1 MARVPLLEGDESP
14 DMADLVEKIRS
25 GRRGNVINVYK
36 LLLHSPPVAE
46 NWFNLINTLRWGTE
60 LPGRL
65 REIVIIR
72 IAHLNRV
79 EYVIN
84 QHVPKLALADGLTL
98 DECDAL
104 VDWRATDCF
113 NDAERAALDYAEAM
127 TRDIRV
133 PDDIFAAL
141 TPHYDDRKIVELTAL
156 IGAYNMHNRMM
167 QALDIDPEPPET
179 SGI

>member
-25 GRRGNVINVYK
+25 GRRGNIINVYK

-79 EYVIN
+79 DYVLN

-104 VDWRATDCF
+104 ADWRATEF
-113 NDAERAALDYAEAM
+113 FSDAERAALAYVESM
-127 TRDIRV
+127 TRDIQV
-133 PDDIFAAL
+133 PEEIFTAL
-141 TPHYDDRKIVELTAL
+141 KPHLNDREIVELTTL
-156 IGAYNMHNRMM
+156 IGAYNMQTRVL
-167 QALDIDPEPPET
+167 QALDIDPEPAAD
-179 SGI
+179 